1 MKLRSIV
8 LVVLGAY
15 AVFLV
20 GGVPAWFATGRI
32 AAAAPG
38 TVDFIEPHGTLWH
51 GAAGVRIAGAA
62 LERIE
67 WTFLPRRLFSGEW
80 AYSLHIADPAAKA
93 DAIAARGFSG
103 WRVHDLAAEVQAD
116 LLSRWLPLLGAFSP
130 GGQIRIDAA
139 RLAFDEKN
147 IEGQAQVQWRN
158 ATLSLSEV
166 RPLGDYGAD
175 ITLRDRRADYTVKT
189 NSGILRVA
197 GRGTFQPPLQWSFNG
212 EATAAP
218 DTLPRLQD
226 LLKMIGTP
234 NDKGVYVIHSGGR

>member
-15 AVFLV
+15 AVFLA
-20 GGVPAWFATGRI
+20 GGAPAWILTGRV

-38 TVDFIEPHGTLWH
+38 TVDFIEPQGTLWH

-67 WTFLPRRLFSGEW
+67 WRFLPQRLLSGEW
-80 AYSLHIADPAAKA
+80 AYALHIADPAAKA

-103 WRVHDLAAEVQAD
+103 WRVHDLAVEVQAG
-116 LLSRWLPLLGAFSP
+116 LLARWLPLLGSFSP

-139 RLAFDEKN
+139 QLAFDEKN
-147 IEGQAQVQWRN
+147 IEGQAQVQWRG
-158 ATLSLSEV
+158 AALSLSEV
-166 RPLGDYGAD
+166 RPLGDYGAE

-189 NSGILRVA
+189 NSGTLRVA
-197 GRGTFQPPLQWSFNG
+197 GRGSFQLPLQWSFNG

-226 LLKMIGTP
+226 LLKTIGTP
-234 NDKGVYVIHSGGR
+234 NDKGVYVIHSGAR